1 MHWHRSRQS
10 FTNPR
15 TFVHVIFEL
24 VYYRGTYRSVSTEDD
39 SDDTICYRMPI
50 HVKCHHYRSGSITNL
65 PIQCQSFTNKL
76 PILANPDPNRSDN
89 AGRAE
94 ETSTIRMILVSAR
107 DGYPTLSRIS
117 AIHQSSVDS
126 MSILYQYRLTID
138 WHIGR
143 LTMIGV
149 GLTDC

>member
-1 MHWHRSRQS
+1 M
-10 FTNPR
+10 
-15 TFVHVIFEL
+15 
-24 VYYRGTYRSVSTEDD
+24 EDD
-39 SDDTICYRMPI
+39 SDDTICYRMPP
-50 HVKCHHYRSGSITNL
+50 L
-65 PIQCQSFTNKL
+65 PIRIRYKFTKPITNKL
-76 PILANPDPNRSDN
+76 QILANPDPIRSDK

-107 DGYPTLSRIS
+107 DGYSTLSRIS

-149 GLTDC
+149 GLADC